1 VTIARNTALE
11 ERLAA
16 ERDASVAELEALRR
30 EMADLAAEHAAP
42 WRRRRAREAV
52 DERFAAARFPFR
64 HDRRLPR
71 LIVDGDP
78 GEHALDPSFR
88 AGLTWPHESKVAL
101 IERGYRLTDEA
112 LSGRSVDAGS
122 DAKV

>member
-1 VTIARNTALE
+1 LE

-30 EMADLAAEHAAP
+30 ETAELAAGLAAP

-52 DERFAAARFPFR
+52 NERFAAASFPFR

-88 AGLTWPHESKVAL
+88 AGLTWPRESKVAL

-112 LSGRSVDAGS
+112 LSGESVDAGS